1 MDTHQMN
8 QSHLRVMLVD
18 DHGVVRAGIRRLLEQ
33 EPHIEVVAEA
43 DSGEKAYQLF
53 GQHLPDITVM
63 DISMPGMG
71 GLESIKRI
79 VTRYPTAKILV
90 LSMHDNVNF
99 AGQALKI
106 GARGYLSKSG
116 LSEELIDAIQWIA
129 TGQTFLGHEISSKIN
144 FSVSNDDNP
153 LQQLSVREF
162 EIFRML
168 VDGVEVAQ
176 IAQRLNISLK
186 TVANY
191 QTTIKQKLKVN
202 TPIEMVRLA
211 IRHGLINE

>member
-1 MDTHQMN
+1 MN

-79 VTRYPTAKILV
+79 VTRYPTTKILV

-99 AGQALKI
+99 ADQALKI

>member
-1 MDTHQMN
+1 MDTDQIKALP
-8 QSHLRVMLVD
+8 LRVMLVD

-33 EPHIEVVAEA
+33 DSQFEVVAEA
-43 DSGEKAYQLF
+43 DSGEKAYQIF
-53 GQHLPDITVM
+53 GDFLPDITVM

-71 GLESIKRI
+71 GLEAIKRI
-79 VTRYPTAKILV
+79 LTRYPTAKILV

-99 AGQALKI
+99 AGQALKV

-116 LSEELIDAIQWIA
+116 LSDELIDAIQWIA
-129 TGQTFLGHEISSKIN
+129 SGQKFLGHEISSKIN
-144 FSVSNDDNP
+144 FSVTQDDNP

-168 VDGVEVAQ
+168 VEGDE
-176 IAQRLNISLK
+176 IAHIATRLNISLK

-211 IRHGLINE
+211 IRHGLINQ

>member
-1 MDTHQMN
+1 MDTDAIKP
-8 QSHLRVMLVD
+8 SKLRVMLVD

-33 EPHIEVVAEA
+33 EQHFEVVAEA

-53 GQHLPDITVM
+53 GQYLPDITVM
-63 DISMPGMG
+63 DINMPGMG
-71 GLESIKRI
+71 GLEAIKRI
-79 VTRYPTAKILV
+79 LTRYPTAKILV

-99 AGQALKI
+99 ASQALKV

-116 LSEELIDAIQWIA
+116 LSDELIDAIQWIA
-129 TGQTFLGHEISSKIN
+129 SGQKFLGHEISSKI
-144 FSVSNDDNP
+144 SVQPSQDDNP

-168 VDGVEVAQ
+168 VEGDEVAQ
-176 IAQRLNISLK
+176 IANRLNISLK

-211 IRHGLINE
+211 IRKGLIQE

>member
-1 MDTHQMN
+1 MDTDQIN
-8 QSHLRVMLVD
+8 QPSLRVMLVD

-33 EPHIEVVAEA
+33 EPRIEVIAEA

-63 DISMPGMG
+63 DINMPGMG
-71 GLESIKRI
+71 GLEAIKRI
-79 VTRYPTAKILV
+79 LTRYPTAKILV
-90 LSMHDNVNF
+90 LSMHDNVSF